1 VQTPANRTVLYLAIL
16 ALLVAAA
23 VGVNSIIYANSVA
36 RQSNRNWCSLVANL
50 DDAYHQQPPTTE
62 LGRKIAADMH
72 NLRVRLGC
80 P

>member
-1 VQTPANRTVLYLAIL
+1 MQMPANSKVLLLACF
-16 ALLVAAA
+16 ALVIAVL
-23 VGVNSIIYANSVA
+23 VGVNSIVYANRVQQ
-36 RQSNRNWCSLVANL
+36 QSNRNWCSLVTNL
-50 DDAYHQQPPTTE
+50 DDAYRQNPPNTD

>member
-1 VQTPANRTVLYLAIL
+1 MWVAIL

-36 RQSNRNWCSLVANL
+36 RRSGRSWCDVVRTL
-50 DDAYHQQPPTTE
+50 DAAYQQTPPTTP
-62 LGRKIAADMH
+62 LGRQLAADMH

-80 P
+80 

>member
-1 VQTPANRTVLYLAIL
+1 MNQPANKKVLYLAIL
-16 ALLVAAA
+16 ALVVAVL
-23 VGVNSIIYANSVA
+23 VGVNSIVYANSVE
-36 RQSNRNWCSLVANL
+36 RQSNRNWCSLVTNL
-50 DDAYHQQPPTTE
+50 DDAYRQQPPTSD